1 MEQIVHPS
9 ARQPAVVRR
18 KTILF
23 PNSDEAVRP
32 ARLGLDLRDWPG
44 RQLLRHPLAEADE
57 GHPDLQTNRQ
67 PTSRT
72 VPAGPPKDREH
83 GPLSRN
89 RSRRRT
95 RYRRASGR
103 LKYLGRADTLCPPPN
118 GMFGPCSAVGASH
131 ARVPLECREADV
143 KFF

>member
-57 GHPDLQTNRQ
+57 GHPHLPPNRQ
-67 PTSRT
+67 PKGRPA
-72 VPAGPPKDREH
+72 PAGPPKDREH
-83 GPLSRN
+83 GSLPRN
-89 RSRRRT
+89 RGGRRP
-95 RYRRASGR
+95 RYR
-103 LKYLGRADTLCPPPN
+103 
-118 GMFGPCSAVGASH
+118 
-131 ARVPLECREADV
+131 
-143 KFF
+143 